1 MQRLTEAHVYN
12 CCEMCKYL
20 QSKKSTIALVRE
32 YYYCKKNISPYNNGF
47 GYSCYN
53 FINREEE

>member
-1 MQRLTEAHVYN
+1 MRKLTEAHVYN

-20 QSKKSTIALVRE
+20 HSKKSAIDWVKE
-32 YYYCKKNISPYNNGF
+32 SYYCMINLSPYNNGF

-53 FINREEE
+53 FLNEE